1 MQLGKTRLEVPVP
14 MISLPP
20 GVDPL
25 RHAALN
31 KGTAF
36 TVAERDA
43 LGLHGLL
50 PPRVCTMEEQIVRV
64 MENLRRKESP
74 LEKYIFLTAL
84 QGRNQTLFYRVLI
97 DYLEELM
104 PIVYTPTVGE
114 ACQSYGHIY
123 RQPSGLYVSRNDRG
137 RIARLLRNWRAAA
150 EINTIVVTD
159 GERIL
164 GLGDL
169 GANGMGIS
177 CGKLALYTACAGIP
191 PQACLPIALDVGTE
205 NDALRAD
212 PLYLGVRERRLRGA
226 AYHELLDEFVGG
238 VEEVFP
244 GALLQFE
251 DFATENAFALLSR
264 HRDRLPTFNDD
275 IQGTAAMTVAGLISA
290 LRLTG
295 GTLAAQRLL
304 FFGAGSAAT
313 GIADLFVAMLVDEG
327 VSPAEARR
335 RCWFFDV
342 KGLVVSSRKDL
353 AAHNT
358 AYAHEGPPVR
368 ELLATV
374 RELRPTAL
382 IGVSGAP
389 ATFTRPVLEEMARI
403 NQRPIVFA
411 LSNPTSKAEC
421 TPAEAYGWTD
431 GRAVVAT
438 GSPFPETAV
447 GVRRFLAS
455 QGNNSYI
462 FPGVGL
468 GVVLSRAR
476 RVTDEMFV
484 ASARAL
490 ARLVR
495 PADLELGRVYPALT
509 RIREVSLEIASAVA
523 SVAWDSGLT
532 DRRRPADIRAF
543 IASRM
548 YQPMYPSYVADAA

>member
-1 MQLGKTRLEVPVP
+1 
-14 MISLPP
+14 MIGLPP

-104 PIVYTPTVGE
+104 PIIYTPTVGE

-342 KGLVVSSRKDL
+342 KGLAVSSRKDL
-353 AAHNT
+353 AAHNMV
-358 AYAHEGPPVR
+358 YAHEGPPVR

>member
-1 MQLGKTRLEVPVP
+1 

-104 PIVYTPTVGE
+104 PIIYTPTVGE

-468 GVVLSRAR
+468 GVVLSGAR

>member
-1 MQLGKTRLEVPVP
+1 
-14 MISLPP
+14 MIGLPP

-104 PIVYTPTVGE
+104 PIIYTPTVGE

-468 GVVLSRAR
+468 GVVLSGAR

>member
-1 MQLGKTRLEVPVP
+1 

-104 PIVYTPTVGE
+104 PIIYTPTVGE

-548 YQPMYPSYVADAA
+548 YQPMYPSYAPAAA

>member
-1 MQLGKTRLEVPVP
+1 
-14 MISLPP
+14 MIGLPP

-104 PIVYTPTVGE
+104 PIIYTPTVGE

-358 AYAHEGPPVR
+358 VYAHEGPPVR

-468 GVVLSRAR
+468 GVVLSGAR

>member
-1 MQLGKTRLEVPVP
+1 MQPGKTRLEVPVP

-104 PIVYTPTVGE
+104 PIIYTPTVGE

-468 GVVLSRAR
+468 GVVLSGAR

>member
-1 MQLGKTRLEVPVP
+1 
-14 MISLPP
+14 MIGLPP

-104 PIVYTPTVGE
+104 PIIYTPTVGE

>member
-1 MQLGKTRLEVPVP
+1 

-104 PIVYTPTVGE
+104 PIIYTPTVGE

>member
-14 MISLPP
+14 MIGLPP

>member
-1 MQLGKTRLEVPVP
+1 
-14 MISLPP
+14 MIGLPP

-476 RVTDEMFV
+476 RVTDGMFV